1 LAINLG
7 ANPLVLILFI
17 TLEILLIIVP
27 NLIASYVEKKSFKEE
42 LVDMGFS
49 LLNYNSKRI
58 FSLIYQGILIGV
70 FFYIMGGWIF
80 IFFVDV
86 VIKNVM
92 GTVFAEIA
100 INNAI
105 YVEVTNPQLIEI
117 IIIIVLQVLIVGPCE
132 EGFFRGFILKKIKK
146 KSNYLLA
153 LIISSLCFTI
163 YHIPPILVPLS
174 TIITFFGY
182 YFTFGLLFGGLYR
195 LNKESLLPCI
205 IAHSLFNILV
215 LFF

>member
-1 LAINLG
+1 MAINLG
-7 ANPLVLILFI
+7 ANPLILILFI
-17 TLEILLIIVP
+17 TLEILLIIIP
-27 NLIASYVEKKSFKEE
+27 NLIASFVEKKSFKEE

-49 LLNYNSKRI
+49 LLNYNNKR
-58 FSLIYQGILIGV
+58 FLSLISQGILIGFV
-70 FFYIMGGWIF
+70 FYFIGGWIF

-92 GTVFAEIA
+92 GIVFVENAIINA
-100 INNAI
+100 IN
-105 YVEVTNPQLIEI
+105 VEPMNPQLIEI

-132 EGFFRGFILKKIKK
+132 EGFFRGFILKKIKN
-146 KSNYLLA
+146 KSNYILA
-153 LIISSLCFTI
+153 LIISSFCFTI

-195 LNKESLLPCI
+195 INKESLLPSMV
-205 IAHSLFNILV
+205 AHSLFNILV
-215 LFF
+215 LIF

>member
-1 LAINLG
+1 MAINLG

-42 LVDMGFS
+42 LDDMGFT
-49 LLNYNSKRI
+49 LLNYNIKRI
-58 FSLIYQGILIGV
+58 LSLISQGILIGV
-70 FFYIMGGWIF
+70 FFYIIGGWIF
-80 IFFVDV
+80 IFFVDI

-146 KSNYLLA
+146 SQ
-153 LIISSLCFTI
+153 IIS
-163 YHIPPILVPLS
+163 
-174 TIITFFGY
+174 
-182 YFTFGLLFGGLYR
+182 
-195 LNKESLLPCI
+195 
-205 IAHSLFNILV
+205 
-215 LFF
+215 